1 MEDIIY
7 GRNSVMELLNSTSR
21 TINKLL
27 IIKGDSQGSIKKI
40 ISLAREKHI
49 VISEVTK
56 QKMDE
61 LAEGGNHQG
70 VIALTTAYEYCEID
84 DILNVADEKKEKPL
98 VLILDGIED
107 PHNLGA
113 IIRTAECMGVHGIII
128 PKRRAAMVNSTVM
141 KVAAGALEHMKI
153 SRVTNI
159 NDTIEE
165 LKEKGLWI
173 IGTDAS
179 GRDSIQN
186 IDLKSPVAIVIGS
199 EGEGMSNLTR
209 KRCDILT
216 KIDMKGHITSL
227 NASVSAG
234 MVVYEA
240 CRQRNK

>member
-7 GRNSVMELLNSTSR
+7 GRNSVMELLTSTGR
-21 TINKLL
+21 TINKLF
-27 IIKGDSQGSIKKI
+27 IVKGDSQGSIKKI

-49 VISEVTK
+49 VISEVSK

-61 LAEGGNHQG
+61 ISEGGNHQG
-70 VIALTTAYEYCEID
+70 VIAFTTPYEYCKID
-84 DILNVADEKKEKPL
+84 DILSVARDKNENPL

-141 KVAAGALEHMKI
+141 KVAAGALEYMRI

-159 NDTIEE
+159 NEAMEE

-179 GRDSIQN
+179 GRDSIDKV
-186 IDLKSPVAIVIGS
+186 DLKSPIAIVIGS
-199 EGEGMSNLTR
+199 EGEGMSQLTR

-216 KIDMKGHITSL
+216 RIDMKGHITSL

-240 CRQRNK
+240 CRQRNM

>member
-7 GRNSVMELLNSTSR
+7 GRNSVMELLTSTSR

-40 ISLAREKHI
+40 ISLAHEKHI

-153 SRVTNI
+153 SRQP
-159 NDTIEE
+159 EC
-165 LKEKGLWI
+165 
-173 IGTDAS
+173 
-179 GRDSIQN
+179 
-186 IDLKSPVAIVIGS
+186 
-199 EGEGMSNLTR
+199 SNW
-209 KRCDILT
+209 
-216 KIDMKGHITSL
+216 
-227 NASVSAG
+227 
-234 MVVYEA
+234 
-240 CRQRNK
+240 

>member
-7 GRNSVMELLNSTSR
+7 GRNSVLEVLTSTNR

-27 IIKGDSQGSIKKI
+27 VVKGDTQGSIKKI
-40 ISLAREKHI
+40 ISIAHEKHI
-49 VISEVTK
+49 VITEVTK

-70 VIALTTAYEYCEID
+70 ILAFTTPYEYFEID
-84 DILNVADEKKEKPL
+84 DILNRAKERNEKPF

-141 KVAAGALEHMKI
+141 KVAAGALEYMMI
-153 SRVTNI
+153 ARVTNI

-186 IDLKSPVAIVIGS
+186 VDLTSSIAVVIGS

-209 KRCDILT
+209 KRCDILS

-234 MVVYEA
+234 MIIYEVT
-240 CRQRNK
+240 RQRI